1 MLEHYILCQQKYAHT
16 YYLSMMRVIC
26 VHKFVWVCVT
36 FKWTPTGT
44 ARLKN
49 SFFLFVVIEHIEL
62 VPQHFITSWSWMV
75 QPNFCRGV
83 QEPRKINILGTY
95 LWEKPTILVL
105 GQSCVDHLWIEN
117 SYQRNLEWCAMKGAI
132 KNKNRSKKKSGH
144 NCSEVKRLHIPI
156 R

>member
-1 MLEHYILCQQKYAHT
+1 
-16 YYLSMMRVIC
+16 
-26 VHKFVWVCVT
+26 
-36 FKWTPTGT
+36 
-44 ARLKN
+44 
-49 SFFLFVVIEHIEL
+49 
-62 VPQHFITSWSWMV
+62 MV
-75 QPNFCRGV
+75 QPNFCRGA

-105 GQSCVDHLWIEN
+105 GQSCVDHLWTEN